1 MHMSQGMAYALLGHV
16 PPVTGIY
23 MAFVP
28 LMVYA
33 IFGTSRHC
41 SMGTFAVVCLMT
53 GSIVEKYANAK
64 ELRNGT
70 VIPEGDFGENETL
83 YTNID
88 VAIAVSLAV
97 AFIQLGM
104 FVLQMGMVANLF
116 SEALVSGFTCGAAMH
131 VFTSQLKELLGVP
144 IRRRSGI
151 FRIILVLKDVF
162 TAIPQANAIAV
173 TISVVCV
180 TFLMLCDIFLKPYLA
195 KKTII
200 PFPAELSVVI
210 LGTAMSYSLDLNQKR
225 NVNIINYIPLG
236 IPAPI
241 LPSIEMVKRVT
252 LESIAVTIVSYAIA
266 ISMVLLLA
274 QKVGY
279 ETDANQEILA
289 LSLSN
294 LAGSVFQCMP
304 VSASLSRSF
313 IQMNTGGSTQMATL
327 VSCLVLCMV
336 LLWIGPLF
344 EPLPLAI
351 LSSVVVVALRRM
363 LLQVRDIKRFW
374 LGNIWDGLTWI
385 VSFFVT
391 VIVDVSIGLAAGI
404 TVNVL
409 GLVVRGYRGNQYIL
423 GNVPNTDLY
432 EDIKRHKKCVEFE
445 GLKIFRYAGCIQFL
459 TKLRFRN
466 TLFEAVGINPLEIL
480 DRQQRKK
487 KVDDELENFDIYCVI
502 VDMSSVPYVDPS
514 GVILIDYCIKDYRKI
529 GIEVLLACLTGAV
542 FEEIQKCKRNGSIKE
557 NFGIFVTIHDAVIYA
572 QAVLKK

>member
-344 EPLPLAI
+344 EPLPL
-351 LSSVVVVALRRM
+351 
-363 LLQVRDIKRFW
+363 
-374 LGNIWDGLTWI
+374 
-385 VSFFVT
+385 
-391 VIVDVSIGLAAGI
+391 
-404 TVNVL
+404 
-409 GLVVRGYRGNQYIL
+409 
-423 GNVPNTDLY
+423 
-432 EDIKRHKKCVEFE
+432 CVEFE